1 MIFSVGSVYFD
12 TSGSRATVSSVSR
25 PVAGTSGVVIHRRA
39 KSTVLCPYCT
49 RNEIPSHM
57 ICILS
62 GWKLEIAWPP
72 FRAPCSVSRMA
83 NNHSSSIKTQLVII
97 LYGQKTDFSKI
108 VEQKQHIFRFYIE
121 HYNGGYVF
129 RWGRFPVSRSTKLR
143 HPAHRSLI

>member
-1 MIFSVGSVYFD
+1 MIFSVGNVYFD

-25 PVAGTSGVVIHRRA
+25 PMAGTSGVVIHRRA

-49 RNEIPSHM
+49 RNEIPIHM

-72 FRAPCSVSRMA
+72 FRAPCWAGWPITTRPVS
-83 NNHSSSIKTQLVII
+83 QLVII
-97 LYGQKTDFSKI
+97 LYGQKTYFSKI
-108 VEQKQHIFRFYIE
+108 VERKQHIFLFYIE